1 MDKSFALRRA
11 KRLALACLLGSAA
24 LFVAASL
31 APSSIWAALLR
42 AMAEAAMVGA
52 LADWF
57 AVTALFRRI
66 PLPLLARHTAII
78 PRNKERIADNLA
90 VFVEEKFLS
99 PRSLAGL
106 VRRHDPAQRLA
117 AWMAAPENAARL
129 GGYMAQAVAGVLTL
143 TDDRR
148 IQIFVREALQTALG
162 KLDLSRSLAG
172 ILDTLTL
179 DGRHQQLL
187 DRAIVALAELL
198 NREQTRAFIAERMVE
213 WLQREYPKIEKLLPS
228 NWIGEKSADTLA
240 DILDKLLTGIAADP
254 QHSLRQAFDRQ
265 LASFVARLKEDPALR
280 ERADEIKR
288 EVLQGEAVNAYVGSL
303 WDSLRLWL
311 RQDLARPDSALHAQ
325 ASAATQWIGHALQED
340 AELRASLNTH
350 LEQAIASLSPDVAQL
365 LTRHISDTIK
375 QWDTAEL
382 SRQIELNIGRDLQ
395 YIRINGTLVGG
406 LIGAL
411 LFGLSWLMQWLV
423 HGPS

>member
-1 MDKSFALRRA
+1 MDKSLALHRA
-11 KRLALACLLGSAA
+11 KRFALACLLGSAV

-31 APSSIWAALLR
+31 APPSLWTALLR

-66 PLPLLARHTAII
+66 PLPFLARHTAII
-78 PRNKERIADNLA
+78 PRNKDRIADNLA

-99 PRSLAGL
+99 PQSLAGL
-106 VRRHDPAQRLA
+106 VRRHDPAQRLS

-148 IQIFVREALQTALG
+148 IQAFVREALQTALG
-162 KLDLSRSLAG
+162 KLDLSRSLAS

-240 DILDKLLTGIAADP
+240 DILDKLLTGIAEDP

-265 LASFVARLKEDPALR
+265 LAGFVARLKEAPALR
-280 ERADEIKR
+280 ARAEEIKR
-288 EVLQGEAVNAYVGSL
+288 EILQGEAVNAYVGSL
-303 WDSLRLWL
+303 WESLRQWL

-325 ASAATQWIGHALQED
+325 ASAATQWIGRALQED
-340 AELRASLNTH
+340 AQLRSSLNAH
-350 LEQAIASLSPDVAQL
+350 LEQAIASLSLDVAQL

-423 HGPS
+423 HGG

>member
-1 MDKSFALRRA
+1 MDKSLALHRA
-11 KRLALACLLGSAA
+11 KRFALACLLGSAV
-24 LFVAASL
+24 LFVVSSL
-31 APSSIWAALLR
+31 APPSLWTGLLR
-42 AMAEAAMVGA
+42 AVAEAAMVGA

-99 PRSLAGL
+99 PQSLAGL
-106 VRRHDPAQRLA
+106 VRRHDPAQRLS
-117 AWMAAPENAARL
+117 AWMALPENAARL

-148 IQIFVREALQTALG
+148 IQAFVREALQTALG
-162 KLDLSRSLAG
+162 KLDLSRSLAS

-240 DILDKLLTGIAADP
+240 DILDKLLTGIAEDP

-265 LASFVARLKEDPALR
+265 LAGFVARLKEDPALR
-280 ERADEIKR
+280 ARAEEIKR
-288 EVLQGEAVNAYVGSL
+288 EILQGEAVNAYVGSL
-303 WDSLRLWL
+303 WESLRQWL

-325 ASAATQWIGHALQED
+325 ASAATQWIGRALQED
-340 AELRASLNTH
+340 AELRSSLNAH

-423 HGPS
+423 HGV

>member
-1 MDKSFALRRA
+1 MDKSLALHRA
-11 KRLALACLLGSAA
+11 KRFALACLLGSAV

-31 APSSIWAALLR
+31 APPSLWTALLR

-66 PLPLLARHTAII
+66 PLPFLARHTAII

-99 PRSLAGL
+99 PQSLAGL
-106 VRRHDPAQRLA
+106 VRRHDPAQRLS

-129 GGYMAQAVAGVLTL
+129 GSYMAQAVGGVLTL

-148 IQIFVREALQTALG
+148 IQAFVREALQTALG
-162 KLDLSRSLAG
+162 KLDLSRSLAS

-240 DILDKLLTGIAADP
+240 DILDKLLTGIAEDP

-265 LASFVARLKEDPALR
+265 LAGFVTRLKEDPALR
-280 ERADEIKR
+280 ERAEEIKR
-288 EVLQGEAVNAYVGSL
+288 EILQGEAVNAYVGSL
-303 WDSLRLWL
+303 WDSLRQWL

-325 ASAATQWIGHALQED
+325 ASAATQWIGRALQED
-340 AELRASLNTH
+340 AELRASLNAH

-423 HGPS
+423 HGV